1 MKKIE
6 TDKKDVQ
13 VAAKAVADLN
23 LADFAT
29 LKTMAQETVTRAS
42 AKLTFYSGLMASAKK
57 SKDAID
63 AQVTANATAI
73 TKNDAAITAAEAAIK
88 AAIATCKGIGYEK
101 AQAAIKA
108 KNEKDKAEAENYAN
122 IKTAYETKSA
132 FPATGLAGADCSYP
146 LAKAGEDQ
154 KPRPKCNE
162 PMCSVLPRS
171 S

>member
-6 TDKKDVQ
+6 TDKKAVQ

-23 LADFAT
+23 LTDFAT

-73 TKNDAAITAAEAAIK
+73 TKNDAAITAAEAA
-88 AAIATCKGIGYEK
+88 
-101 AQAAIKA
+101 
-108 KNEKDKAEAENYAN
+108 
-122 IKTAYETKSA
+122 
-132 FPATGLAGADCSYP
+132 
-146 LAKAGEDQ
+146 
-154 KPRPKCNE
+154 
-162 PMCSVLPRS
+162 
-171 S
+171 